1 MTTQGIRY
9 TAFAVVAAA
18 LVAAA
23 GVRMGGEAYRDGVL
37 WGAAI
42 GFAVQVA
49 AFWIFAVWLYPGRAW
64 HGYGMG
70 LVARMAAFGVAALLV
85 VPRAGLPLAAT
96 LFSLV
101 GVFWLTTVVEPV
113 FLKTRTSN
121 PTQG

>member
-1 MTTQGIRY
+1 MTTQGVRY
-9 TAFAVVAAA
+9 TLAALALAA

-23 GVRMGGEAYRDGVL
+23 GVAFLDAGYRDAVL
-37 WGAAI
+37 AGAAI
-42 GFAVQVA
+42 GAVVQVA

-70 LVARMAAFGVAALLV
+70 MLVRFAAFAAAAFVV

-101 GVFWLTTVVEPV
+101 GVFWLTTMVEPV
-113 FLKTRTSN
+113 FLRTRTSN
-121 PTQG
+121 PTQA